1 METKQFFNRINELT
15 LRKSKNI
22 LTLVLAVMVF
32 LGVLS
37 CSKIKQIFEGDK
49 PEKQSERVDI
59 KDDESKE
66 QSDGDMSSENRKP
79 DTEGDEDYYGETQSN
94 RLDLMGTYGGTF
106 HGKKFEIV
114 LTEVDGKNITGYN
127 VAYWTDPP
135 FRTNMTGTF
144 NESTGEILLYEE
156 KNDRG
161 TGLFDGILST
171 DGKTMKGTYSPF
183 SSKQVFKW
191 SVSKDGYYKDES
203 SKKNKTSFKD
213 FARKFINKAPDS
225 RSYFLDNSQNK
236 IQLIYTQGGLQ
247 KTTKK
252 NVSAGSYY
260 DEYQNIASFCKGIIG
275 SNMIN
280 YRQPVEDGSGYYD
293 GYFKMYFKKDGSGGW
308 KLYKIDN
315 LEPN

>member
-1 METKQFFNRINELT
+1 MKTQQFFNRLNKLT

-22 LTLVLAVMVF
+22 LTLMLAVMVF

-49 PEKQSERVDI
+49 SEKQSERVDI

-66 QSDGDMSSENRKP
+66 QSDGDISSENRKP
-79 DTEGDEDYYGETQSN
+79 DAESDEDYYGETQSN
-94 RLDLMGTYGGTF
+94 RLDLIGTYGGTF
-106 HGKKFEIV
+106 HEKKFEIV
-114 LTEVDGKNITGYN
+114 LTEVSGKNITGYN

-144 NESTGEILLYEE
+144 DESTGEILLYEE

-191 SVSKDGYYKDES
+191 SVSKDGYRKTG
-203 SKKNKTSFKD
+203 TSFND
-213 FARKFINKAPDS
+213 FAKEFVRKAPGS

-252 NVSAGSYY
+252 KINAGNYY
-260 DEYQNIASFCKGIIG
+260 DEYKNTASFCKGITG
-275 SNMIN
+275 NNMIN

-293 GYFKMYFKKDGSGGW
+293 GHFKMYFKKDGSGSW

>member
-1 METKQFFNRINELT
+1 MKTQQFFNRINELT

-22 LTLVLAVMVF
+22 LTLILAVMVF

-49 PEKQSERVDI
+49 SEKQSEQVDVI
-59 KDDESKE
+59 DKEFKE
-66 QSDGDMSSENRKP
+66 QSEGDLSSENRKP
-79 DTEGDEDYYGETQSN
+79 DAESDEDYYGETQSN

-156 KNDRG
+156 ENDRG

-191 SVSKDGYYKDES
+191 SVSKDGY
-203 SKKNKTSFKD
+203 SKTGTSFND
-213 FARKFINKAPDS
+213 FAKEFVRKAPGS

-252 NVSAGSYY
+252 KINAGSYY
-260 DEYQNIASFCKGIIG
+260 DEYQFTASICKGITG
-275 SNMIN
+275 NNMIN
-280 YRQPVEDGSGYYD
+280 YRQLVEDGSGYYD
-293 GYFKMYFKKDGSGGW
+293 GHFKMYFKKDGSGGW